1 MRTPTPS
8 QPEASTPTLIPLG
21 VRTPEA
27 ITITP
32 IQGVTT
38 PEAVTQ
44 TAAIVLLPTPTP
56 LAPTPLPT
64 IALIPLVV
72 PSNPNTR
79 GFALSSNNGAVTGSG
94 FDLPFSAT
102 TFARDPVDPSHY
114 AVVDVRGL
122 IYLFFGGVS
131 GQDVIRVHV
140 SPFLDFEPQ
149 SAQDNQANVVQVVW
163 SPDGQHLAFLVDA
176 NRDDR
181 DGVWLLNNPQS
192 ASVSS
197 GQQIFRECPPPIDN
211 DCSVNIGGEPKH
223 YNSLHIDWNSS
234 STAILVQLDLSDE
247 NRRAFT
253 VVPLDNDPTHLPPIY
268 RYEYAS
274 WSQDGTR
281 VLVSGAGPDGR
292 QVIGWLNPADGTVQM
307 LIDGS
312 SAGLIFRDAVQRPDG
327 QIVALA
333 SPSLNSPFAL
343 YDSSGRPLGGVI
355 GDAAPARVSWS
366 PDRSAALVAVN
377 DGALRY
383 YVANVDGSVQE
394 ITASVAGAL
403 AVDWVGGDL
412 PPTSD
417 TSAPPTNAPTIT
429 PTLAPTNAQSQ
440 FGLGVN
446 QSVQIIAPS
455 GANLR
460 ATASQSAQVVELLK
474 FHDFVTLIDGPVQSE
489 GLLWWKARAGDG
501 QIGWVAEASADGTQ
515 LLTNQPQ

>member
-1 MRTPTPS
+1 MRTPES
-8 QPEASTPTLIPLG
+8 S
-21 VRTPEA
+21 
-27 ITITP
+27 TITP

-38 PEAVTQ
+38 PEEVTQ
-44 TAAIVLLPTPTP
+44 TAAIVLLPSPTP
-56 LAPTPLPT
+56 STPTPLPT
-64 IALIPLVV
+64 IALIPLSV

-102 TFARDPVDPSHY
+102 TFARDPVDPTHY

-122 IYLFFGGVS
+122 IYMFFS
-131 GQDVIRVHV
+131 DINGQNVVRVHV

-181 DGVWLLNNPQS
+181 DGVWLLNNPQINS
-192 ASVSS
+192 ISNA
-197 GQQIFRECPPPIDN
+197 QQVFRECPPPIDT
-211 DCSVNIGGEPKH
+211 DCTVNIGGEPKH
-223 YNSLHIDWNSS
+223 YNSLHIDWNNS
-234 STAILVQLDLSDE
+234 STALLVQLDLPDE

-253 VVPLDNDPTHLPPIY
+253 VIPLDNAPTHLPPIY
-268 RYEYAS
+268 RYDYAS

-292 QVIGWLNPADGTVQM
+292 QMIGWLDPSNGTVQT
-307 LIDGS
+307 IFDGS

-333 SPSLNSPFAL
+333 AVGGSPDAL
-343 YDSSGRPLGGVI
+343 YDSSGRPISGVI
-355 GDAAPARVSWS
+355 GDAAPSRVSWS
-366 PDRSAALVAVN
+366 PDRSAALVVVN
-377 DGALRY
+377 DGGTPHY

-403 AVDWVGGDL
+403 AVDWVAGNL
-412 PPTSD
+412 PPSSD
-417 TSAPPTNAPTIT
+417 ASAPPTNAPTIT
-429 PTLAPTNAQSQ
+429 PTLAPASPQSR

-446 QSVQIIAPS
+446 QSVEVIAPS

-460 ATASQSAQVVELLK
+460 ATASQSAQVVELLQ
-474 FHDFVTLIDGPVQSE
+474 FHAFVTLIDGPIQNE

-501 QIGWVAEASADGTQ
+501 QIGWVAESANGTQ